1 LGVPDII
8 KGLYATRLTH
18 GPVELAF
25 TDRHGGVSCAPFDS
39 LNLGWAG
46 GDAPDAMAENHRL
59 VMDDFAPRDGVERL
73 AELGQ
78 VHGRDV
84 VLVGPEGPRH
94 DVHGHLHGIGDGL
107 VTAEPGITLS
117 VRAAD
122 CAPVLFADAAAGV
135 IGACHCGRPGVV
147 AGIVPATVAAMRD
160 LGATS
165 ITAWVG
171 PHVCGRCYEVPREM
185 QDDLAAIEPATRSTT
200 SWGTPAVDVG
210 AGVRA
215 QLEREGVEVVD
226 LSRCTMESPDLF
238 SYRRDAKRSGRQAGL
253 IRRSA

>member
-1 LGVPDII
+1 
-8 KGLYATRLTH
+8 LYAARLTS

-25 TDRHGGVSCAPFDS
+25 TDRHGGVSGAPYDS
-39 LNLGWAG
+39 LNLGWSG
-46 GDAPDAMAENHRL
+46 GDDPAAMAENHRL
-59 VMDDFAPRDGVERL
+59 LMDDFAPGDGLDRL

-78 VHGRDV
+78 VHGDA
-84 VLVGPEGPRH
+84 VLVVGAEGPRH

-122 CAPVLFADAAAGV
+122 CVPVLLADADAGV
-135 IGACHCGRPGVV
+135 LGACHCGRSGVV
-147 AGIVPATVAAMRD
+147 AGIVPATLAAMRG

-165 ITAWVG
+165 VTAWVG
-171 PHVCGRCYEVPREM
+171 PHVCGRCYEVPAELRDEV
-185 QDDLAAIEPATRSTT
+185 AHVEPATRATT
-200 SWGTPAVDVG
+200 SWGTPSLDVG

-215 QLEREGVEVVD
+215 QLGREGVETVD
-226 LSRCTMESPDLF
+226 LSVCTRESPDLF
-238 SYRRDAKRSGRQAGL
+238 SYRRDGKSSGRQAGI